1 MLTGN
6 TITESATKRSSL
18 PLELAKKLSSLRTN
32 QSKRESSDRKPLRLA
47 DADIKAFKM
56 LMRAESTGSG
66 NLWEAFLN
74 QYIDDKLF
82 AAWDDVVEAFGLNFL
97 SLRQEDKD
105 SFISIPPE
113 WDQTVKLMSEEGLSS
128 SDAMIVNMFYSSKFE
143 GLLSSD
149 ADLGIAVSNRKVGDK
164 ICVLPDQ
171 ILENLMDL

>member
-1 MLTGN
+1 M
-6 TITESATKRSSL
+6 
-18 PLELAKKLSSLRTN
+18 PFELAKKLSSLRTN